1 MRILSS
7 RDYNQM
13 SRRAAYVVAGQVL
26 SKPRSVLGLA
36 TGETPLG
43 LYRELV
49 RFFQEGDLDFSDVV
63 TFNLDEY
70 LGLPRH
76 DPHSYAW
83 YMEEHLFRFVNV
95 APERRHI
102 PDGTAADP
110 GAECLRYER
119 TLEAAGGVD
128 LQILG
133 LGRDGHIG
141 FNEPDVKFEKGTHV
155 VELAES
161 TIQANARFFPSPD
174 QVPTRALSM
183 GIKTIMSA
191 KRILLLASGK
201 EKANAIAAAVRGPVT
216 PDLPASVLQLHPDAT
231 FVVDA
236 AAASNL

>member
-201 EKANAIAAAVRGPVT
+201 EKADAIAAAVRGPVT

>member
-7 RDYNQM
+7 RDYDQM

-102 PDGTAADP
+102 PDGTASDP

-201 EKANAIAAAVRGPVT
+201 EKADAIAAAVRGPVT

-236 AAASNL
+236 AAASKL

>member
-1 MRILSS
+1 MRMLPS
-7 RDYNQM
+7 RDYAQM

-26 SKPRSVLGLA
+26 LKPRSVLGLA

-43 LYRELV
+43 LYRELA
-49 RFFQEGDLDFSDVV
+49 RLGEEGDVDFSEVV

-70 LGLPRH
+70 LGLART

-83 YMEEHLFRFVNV
+83 YMEEHFFRFVNV

-102 PDGTAADP
+102 PDGVARDP
-110 GAECLRYER
+110 GAECVRYER
-119 TLEAAGGVD
+119 ALEAAGGVD

-155 VELAES
+155 VQLAES
-161 TIQANARFFPSPD
+161 TIRANARFFSSPD

-191 KRILLLASGK
+191 KRILLLASGA
-201 EKANAIAAAVRGPVT
+201 EKADAIAAAVRGPVT

-236 AAASNL
+236 AAASKL

>member
-7 RDYNQM
+7 RDYDQM

-119 TLEAAGGVD
+119 TLEAAGGGD

-201 EKANAIAAAVRGPVT
+201 EKADAIAAAVRGPVT

>member
-7 RDYNQM
+7 RDYDQM

-201 EKANAIAAAVRGPVT
+201 EKADAIAAAVRGPVT

>member
-7 RDYNQM
+7 RDYDQM

>member
-7 RDYNQM
+7 RDYDQM

-155 VELAES
+155 VELAAS

-201 EKANAIAAAVRGPVT
+201 EKADAIAAAVRGPVT

>member
-7 RDYNQM
+7 RDYDQM

-201 EKANAIAAAVRGPVT
+201 EKADAIAAAVRGPVT

-236 AAASNL
+236 AAASKL

>member
-7 RDYNQM
+7 RDYDQM

-155 VELAES
+155 VELAAS

-201 EKANAIAAAVRGPVT
+201 EKADAIAAAVRGPVT

-236 AAASNL
+236 AAASKL

>member
-7 RDYNQM
+7 RDYDQM

-76 DPHSYAW
+76 DPHSYAL

-201 EKANAIAAAVRGPVT
+201 EKADAIAAAVRGPVT

>member
-1 MRILSS
+1 MRILPS
-7 RDYNQM
+7 RDYGQM

-26 SKPRSVLGLA
+26 LKPRSVLGLA

-49 RFFQEGDLDFSDVV
+49 QLFREGDLDFSEVV

-70 LGLPRH
+70 AGLPRT

-83 YMEEHLFRFVNV
+83 YMEEHFFQFVNV
-95 APERRHI
+95 APDRRHI
-102 PDGTAADP
+102 PDGVASDP
-110 GAECLRYER
+110 LAECLRYER
-119 TLEAAGGVD
+119 ALEAAGGVD

-141 FNEPDVKFEKGTHV
+141 FNEPDVKFEKGTHLV
-155 VELAES
+155 QLAES
-161 TIQANARFFPSPD
+161 TIQANARFFSSPE
-174 QVPTRALSM
+174 QVPVQALSM

-191 KRILLLASGK
+191 KRILLLASGA
-201 EKANAIAAAVRGPVT
+201 EKADAIAAAVRGPVT

-231 FVVDA
+231 FVVDT
-236 AAASNL
+236 AAASKL

>member
-7 RDYNQM
+7 RDYDQM
-13 SRRAAYVVAGQVL
+13 SRRAAYVVAGQVW
-26 SKPRSVLGLA
+26 SKPRSELGLA

-201 EKANAIAAAVRGPVT
+201 EKADAIAAAVRGPVT

>member
-7 RDYNQM
+7 RDYDQM

-155 VELAES
+155 VELAAS

-236 AAASNL
+236 AAASKL

>member
-7 RDYNQM
+7 RDYDQM

-83 YMEEHLFRFVNV
+83 YMEEHLGRFVNV

-155 VELAES
+155 VELAAS

-201 EKANAIAAAVRGPVT
+201 EKADAIAAAVRGPVT